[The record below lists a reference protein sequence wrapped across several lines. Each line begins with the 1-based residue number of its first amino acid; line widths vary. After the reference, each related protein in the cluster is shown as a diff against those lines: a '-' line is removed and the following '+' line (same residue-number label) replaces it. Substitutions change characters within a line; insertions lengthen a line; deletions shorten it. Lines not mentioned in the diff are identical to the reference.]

1 MYTNHSGG
9 AVGADTYW
17 ETIGKNYNVSTK
29 AYSFKGHKSSSENL
43 IILTDKELKEADEH
57 VIKANQTLKRFFP
70 IHKPWIANLLR
81 RNWYQVKNSE
91 VIVAISTFDSKGQ
104 VKGGT
109 AWATQMAIDNKKTV
123 YVFDQE
129 NNQWF
134 LWSDELKKYIPY
146 QAIPFLSYNFAGIGT
161 RDINENGIL
170 AINNVYQHLKELNE
184 KKVLNIIANVT
195 LKYTADGGRN
205 RGVSKNYRPN
215 LLLENGEQSDCNFE
229 NIKNKENMLYPGE
242 TSDVEITVLHPDIWK
257 GKLNDKFYI
266 REGQKIIG
274 EGIIKIIK

>member
-43 IILTDKELKEADEH
+43 VILTDEELKIADEH
-57 VIKANQTLKRFFP
+57 VIKANETLKRFFP
-70 IHKPWIANLLR
+70 INKPWIANLLR

-109 AWATQMAIDNKKTV
+109 AWATQIAIDNGRDV

-129 NNQWF
+129 NNKWF
-134 LWSDELKKYIPY
+134 EWDYDQNKYIEY
-146 QAIPFLSYNFAGIGT
+146 KKIPKLSSNFAGIGT
-161 RDINENGIL
+161 RDINQSGIL
-170 AINNVYQHLKELNE
+170 TIQQIYDFNFRMM
-184 KKVLNIIANVT
+184 NIIANIT
-195 LKYTADGGRN
+195 LKYTADGGRD
-205 RGVSKNYRPN
+205 GGISHKYRPN
-215 LLLENGEQSDCNFE
+215 LLLENGAQSDCYFDE
-229 NIKNKENMLYPGE
+229 IMGKEMLYPGE
-242 TSDVEITVLHPDIWK
+242 SNDVEIYVLHPENWHA
-257 GKLNDKFYI
+257 KLNNKFFI

-274 EGIIKIIK
+274 EGIIKIIKLNS